1 MLLIASALKGY
12 SIEATDGILGT
23 VKDFLF
29 DDRTWKLK
37 WLVADTGSWLSEN
50 KVLVHPSSIQ
60 QTDHDRNAIA
70 VDMTKAQVRGSL
82 AIGKDEPVSMQME
95 THLYDYYGWD
105 PYWGSSYF
113 AAGAMASPLS
123 IPPFF
128 SSAAMAAPA
137 AATAASDKGN
147 PHLRSMAEVA
157 GYTIHATDGVIGH
170 VESFMIDDASW
181 DIRYLVVD
189 TVNWWPGKHVLMS
202 PFAVRDITWI
212 DRQVWLDVDR
222 AKVRSSPNWDPLD
235 FIDQNFEKDLH
246 RHYGWAG
253 YGF

>member
-1 MLLIASALKGY
+1 MLLIASAMTGY

-29 DDRTWKLK
+29 DDRTWMLK
-37 WLVADTGSWLSEN
+37 WLVVDTGNWLTER
-50 KVLVHPSSIQ
+50 KVLLHPSSIQ
-60 QTDHDRNAIA
+60 KTDHERNAIV
-70 VDMTKAQVRGSL
+70 VDLTKVQVHGSL
-82 AIGKDEPVSMQME
+82 PIGRDEPVSMQME

-105 PYWGSSYF
+105 PYWGNSYF
-113 AAGAMASPLS
+113 AAGAIASPLS
-123 IPPFF
+123 VPPFF

-137 AATAASDKGN
+137 PANAVEDKGN
-147 PHLRSMAEVA
+147 PNLRSMSEVV

-181 DIRYLVVD
+181 NIRYLVVD

-202 PFAVRDITWI
+202 PFAVRDVKWI
-212 DRQVWLDVDR
+212 DRQVWLDADR

-246 RHYGWAG
+246 RHYGWAA